1 MAKAKIEYAITF
13 ARSAR
18 KELERLEPAQVNR
31 IFPIIESLTQNPRP
45 TQCKKLSGLQNLW
58 RIRVGDYRLIYHIH
72 DKQKM
77 VDIVAIR
84 HRREA
89 YR

>member
-1 MAKAKIEYAITF
+1 MAKIEYAITF

-18 KELERLEPAQVNR
+18 KELEKLDPENVKR
-31 IFPIIESLTQNPRP
+31 IFPIIEALSQNPRP
-45 TQCKKLSGLQNLW
+45 SHCKKLSGLQNLW
-58 RIRVGDYRLIYHIH
+58 RIGIGDYRLIYQIS
-72 DKQKM
+72 DKQKT

>member
-1 MAKAKIEYAITF
+1 MAKAASAITF

-18 KELERLEPAQVNR
+18 KELEKLDPLIISL
-31 IFPIIESLTQNPRP
+31 IFPVIESLSQNPRP
-45 TQCKKLSGLQNLW
+45 NHCKKLSGPQNLW
-58 RIRVGDYRLIYHIH
+58 RIRIGDYRLIYQIS
-72 DKQKM
+72 DKQKS
-77 VDIVAIR
+77 VDIAAIR

>member
-1 MAKAKIEYAITF
+1 MAKIDYAITF

-18 KELERLEPAQVNR
+18 KELEKLDPENVKR
-31 IFPIIESLTQNPRP
+31 IFPVIEALAQNLRPRL
-45 TQCKKLSGLQNLW
+45 CKKLSGLQNLW
-58 RIRVGDYRLIYHIH
+58 RIRIVDYRLIYQIS
-72 DKQKM
+72 DKQKA
-77 VDIVAIR
+77 VDIVAVR

>member
-1 MAKAKIEYAITF
+1 MAKAEYTITF

-18 KELERLEPAQVNR
+18 KELEKLDPAILNR
-31 IFPIIESLTQNPRP
+31 IFPFIESLSQNPRP
-45 TQCKKLSGLQNLW
+45 SQCKKLSGLQNLW
-58 RIRVGDYRLIYHIH
+58 RIRIGEYRVIYQIS
-72 DKQKM
+72 DKQRA
-77 VDIVAIR
+77 VDIIAMR

>member
-1 MAKAKIEYAITF
+1 MAKIDYAITF

-18 KELERLEPAQVNR
+18 KELEKLDPENVKR
-31 IFPIIESLTQNPRP
+31 IFPVIEALIQNPRP
-45 TQCKKLSGLQNLW
+45 RLCKKLSGLQNLW
-58 RIRVGDYRLIYHIH
+58 RIRIGDYRLIYQIS
-72 DKQKM
+72 DKQKA